1 MKNLPGIRIFS
12 FVSLDGFICGPDGGM
27 EWLTGCIPYTG
38 EEYGFAEFRSGAGC
52 VLMGGMYYAALQAS
66 DFWPFGD
73 RRCFVVAPHHMGS
86 EQGKNI
92 EYIIAG
98 HDEDDLLIERIKEIG
113 QQTEGYIWLAGDGR
127 LAALLMD
134 REMIDELII
143 NIVPVTLR
151 SGCRPVGMNG
161 NKSRWTLTGCRKF
174 DGGIIQLAYKRK
186 SSIPDGRKLKE

>member
-1 MKNLPGIRIFS
+1 M
-12 FVSLDGFICGPDGGM
+12 
-27 EWLTGCIPYTG
+27 GCEP
-38 EEYGFAEFRSGAGC
+38 
-52 VLMGGMYYAALQAS
+52 
-66 DFWPFGD
+66 
-73 RRCFVVAPHHMGS
+73 
-86 EQGKNI
+86 GKNI

-98 HDEDDLLIERIKEIG
+98 YDEDDLLIERLKEIG